1 MSKLDDKTLAERL
14 GLQLAFTEASAASSG
29 RIRDRDAKLIADILT
44 AVESGAAVFE
54 GFRDQFTAAYQ
65 DGLRQAREREA
76 TVEEQRKSAN
86 EALTI
91 AQAKGRAEDEAK
103 AAKRAAERAAAERPW
118 WQRIL
123 LIAISLCS
131 LLAWGRVALASVQI
145 PSAFVCNLSQGYTW
159 AIEKKKIFKG
169 KETKDVFNFTL
180 VIDNHHSG
188 RFIGNNA
195 ASDVQII
202 ETLEGLHFLEM
213 TPSGNITT
221 TTIFLPLEKDNL
233 KPWHAVHSRHINIL
247 DPIVSQYVG
256 VCTPRF
262 Q

>member
-1 MSKLDDKTLAERL
+1 MSKLEDKTLAEKL
-14 GLQLAFTEASAASSG
+14 GLQLAFTEAGSSRG
-29 RIRDRDAKLIADILT
+29 IKERDARIIADILA

-65 DGLRQAREREA
+65 DGLRQVRERKVA
-76 TVEEQRKSAN
+76 DEEQRKSAN
-86 EALTI
+86 EALAI

-103 AAKRAAERAAAERPW
+103 AARRAAERAAAERPW
-118 WQRIL
+118 WRRIL
-123 LIAISLCS
+123 LIIISLCS
-131 LLAWGRVALASVQI
+131 LLAWGRVALATVQI

-159 AIEKKKIFKG
+159 AVEKKKIFKG

-221 TTIFLPLEKDNL
+221 TTIFLPLEKENL
-233 KPWHAVHSRHINIL
+233 KPWHAVHSRHINVL